1 VWWSGC
7 GGGGVRGAGGGVVTA
22 RVEGVVPA
30 GSRAVE
36 ARGRYDGSRPGRG
49 RRGVVALALGALGVV
64 FGDIGTSPLYA
75 LQTVFTADDNAVQ
88 TNPVEVYGV
97 ISLVFW
103 AITLIVSVKYVTF
116 ILRADNDGEGGI
128 MALTALLRS
137 YPLKTAAG
145 KATLVALGVFGA
157 ALFYGDGIITPAIS
171 VLSAVEGV
179 KVAVPGLGHLVLP
192 ITVTVLTVLF
202 VIQRFG
208 TGVVGKLFGPVMVV
222 WFSAL
227 AVAGVNGIRTD
238 PTILRALSPTYG
250 LVFITS
256 HGAIAFIAL
265 GSVVLAITGAEALY
279 ADMGHFGRRPITRAW
294 FLVVFPAL
302 TLNYLGQG
310 ALILHTPTAVT
321 NPFFL
326 ILPGWAQLPMV
337 VLATIATVI
346 ASQSVISGAFS
357 VTHQAVQLGFLP
369 RMTIRHTSDKE
380 VGQVYS
386 PAINWGLFAA
396 VLVLVIGFG
405 SSSALASA
413 YGVAVTGTFA
423 LNTILFLVVVRR
435 IWHKPRRVVIAGG
448 IVFLTTELTFFAAN
462 LTKITHGGWLPLG
475 VAAVV
480 FTVLMTWQRGRIIVT
495 RNRTTEE
502 GVLTEFLD
510 HLHTLEPPLHRVPG
524 TAVFLNATPDTTP
537 LALRTNVE
545 HNHVLQE
552 HVIILNITVGNTP
565 HVPDEHRLTV
575 TDPHYGADGI
585 THLHAAFGFSDEPN
599 VPATLALAVDQGLLN
614 PEEIEDI
621 TYFLSRIVI
630 VRSTERTMPAWQK
643 RLFLAI
649 AHNTAHPVDYFG
661 LPTTQS
667 ISMGAEIG
675 L

>member
-1 VWWSGC
+1 
-7 GGGGVRGAGGGVVTA
+7 VVTA

-310 ALILHTPTAVT
+310 ALILHTPTTVT

-405 SSSALASA
+405 SSAALASA

-448 IVFLTTELTFFAAN
+448 VVFLTTELTFFAAN

-495 RNRTTEE
+495 RNRTTDE

-565 HVPDEHRLTV
+565 HVADEHRLTV

-599 VPATLALAVDQGLLN
+599 VPATLALAVDQGLLD

>member
-1 VWWSGC
+1 
-7 GGGGVRGAGGGVVTA
+7 VV
-22 RVEGVVPA
+22 G
-30 GSRAVE
+30 
-36 ARGRYDGSRPGRG
+36 
-49 RRGVVALALGALGVV
+49 LALGALGVV

-88 TNPVEVYGV
+88 TAPVEVYGV

-137 YPLKTAAG
+137 HPLKTAAG

-192 ITVTVLTVLF
+192 ITVTVLAVLF

-208 TGVVGKLFGPVMVV
+208 TGVVGKLFGPAMVV

-227 AVAGVNGIRTD
+227 ALAGVNGIRTD
-238 PTILRALSPTYG
+238 PAILRALSPTYG

-310 ALILHTPTAVT
+310 ALILRTPAAVT

-369 RMTIRHTSDKE
+369 RMTIRHTSEEE
-380 VGQVYS
+380 VGQVYA

-396 VLVLVIGFG
+396 VIVLVIGFG

-435 IWHKPRRVVIAGG
+435 IWHKPRRVVIAAGV
-448 IVFLTTELTFFAAN
+448 VFLTAELTFFAAN

-502 GVLTEFLD
+502 GDLTEFLD
-510 HLHTLEPPLHRVPG
+510 HLHTLEPPLYRVPG
-524 TAVFLNATPDTTP
+524 TAVFLNASTDTTP

-552 HVIILNITVGNTP
+552 YVIILNITVGNIP

-575 TDPHYGADGI
+575 TDPHYTADGI
-585 THLHAAFGFSDEPN
+585 LHLHAAFGFSDEPN
-599 VPATLALAVDQGLLN
+599 VPTTLALAVDQGLLN

-630 VRSTERTMPAWQK
+630 VRSTEHTMPTWQK
-643 RLFLAI
+643 RLFLTI

-667 ISMGAEIG
+667 ISMGAEIR

>member
-1 VWWSGC
+1 M
-7 GGGGVRGAGGGVVTA
+7 VTA
-22 RVEGVVPA
+22 HVEGASPA
-30 GSRAVE
+30 TSRSPAD
-36 ARGRYDGSRPGRG
+36 RGRYDGSRPGRG
-49 RRGVVALALGALGVV
+49 RSGVVALALGALGVV

-75 LQTVFTADDNAVQ
+75 LQTVFTADDHAVQ
-88 TNPVEVYGV
+88 ATPVDVYGV

-103 AITLIVSVKYVTF
+103 AITLIVSLKYVVF

-128 MALTALLRS
+128 MALTALLRAH
-137 YPLKTAAG
+137 PLKTAAG

-179 KVAVPGLGHLVLP
+179 KVAVPGLSELVLP
-192 ITVTVLTVLF
+192 ITVTVLTALF

-208 TGVVGKLFGPVMVV
+208 TGVVGKLFGPVMIM
-222 WFSAL
+222 WFTAL
-227 AVAGVNGIRTD
+227 AVAGVNGIRSH
-238 PTILRALSPTYG
+238 PEILQALSPTYG
-250 LVFITS
+250 FVFITA
-256 HGAIAFIAL
+256 HGSIAFIAL

-310 ALILHTPTAVT
+310 ALILNNPEAVA

-337 VLATIATVI
+337 VLATVATVI

-369 RMTIRHTSDKE
+369 RITIRHTSDEE

-386 PAINWGLFAA
+386 PAINWSLFAA
-396 VLVLVIGFG
+396 VLVIVVGFG
-405 SSSALASA
+405 SSAALASA

-435 IWHKPRRVVIAGG
+435 IWHKPRSVVILGA

-480 FTVLMTWQRGRIIVT
+480 FTVLMTWQRGRVIVT
-495 RNRTTEE
+495 RNRSAQE

-510 HLHTLEPPLHRVPG
+510 DLHNLEPPLHRVPG
-524 TAVFLNATPDTTP
+524 TAVFLNASADTTP
-537 LALRTNVE
+537 LAMRTNVE

-552 HVIILNITVGNTP
+552 HVIILNITVENTP
-565 HVPDEHRLTV
+565 HVPDEDRLTV
-575 TDPHYGADGI
+575 TDRHYGADGI

-599 VPATLALAVDQGLLN
+599 VPATLALAVDQGLLDHQ
-614 PEEIEDI
+614 ELDDI
-621 TYFLSRIVI
+621 TYFLSRITI
-630 VRSTERTMPAWQK
+630 VRSAESTMPAWQK
-643 RLFLAI
+643 GLFLAI

-661 LPTTQS
+661 LPTSQS

>member
-1 VWWSGC
+1 M
-7 GGGGVRGAGGGVVTA
+7 
-22 RVEGVVPA
+22 
-30 GSRAVE
+30 
-36 ARGRYDGSRPGRG
+36 
-49 RRGVVALALGALGVV
+49 VALALGALGVV

-75 LQTVFTADDNAVQ
+75 LQTVFTADNYAVQ
-88 TNPVEVYGV
+88 ANPVDVYGV

-103 AITLIVSVKYVTF
+103 AITLIVSLKYVVF

-128 MALTALLRS
+128 MALTALLRAH
-137 YPLKTAAG
+137 PLKTAAG

-179 KVAVPGLGHLVLP
+179 KVAVPGLTELVLP
-192 ITVTVLTVLF
+192 ITVTVLTALF

-208 TGVVGKLFGPVMVV
+208 TGVVGKLFGPVMIV

-227 AVAGVNGIRTD
+227 AVAGVNGIRLH
-238 PTILRALSPTYG
+238 PEILQALSPTYG
-250 LVFITS
+250 LVFITA

-279 ADMGHFGRRPITRAW
+279 DDMGHFGRRPITRAW

-310 ALILHTPTAVT
+310 ALILNTPEAVA

-326 ILPGWAQLPMV
+326 ILPGWAQIPMV

-369 RMTIRHTSDKE
+369 RITIRHTSDEE

-386 PAINWGLFAA
+386 PAINWSLFAA
-396 VLVLVIGFG
+396 VLVLVVGFG
-405 SSSALASA
+405 SSAALASA

-435 IWHKPRRVVIAGG
+435 IWHKPRSVVIVGAV
-448 IVFLTTELTFFAAN
+448 VFLTTELTFFAAN

-480 FTVLMTWQRGRIIVT
+480 FTVLMTWQRGRVIVT
-495 RNRTTEE
+495 RNRSAQE

-510 HLHTLEPPLHRVPG
+510 DLHNLEPPLHRVPG
-524 TAVFLNATPDTTP
+524 TAVFLNASADTTP
-537 LALRTNVE
+537 LAMRTNVE

-552 HVIILNITVGNTP
+552 HVIILNITVENTP
-565 HVPDEHRLTV
+565 HVPDQDRLTV
-575 TDPHYGADGI
+575 TDRHYGADGI
-585 THLHAAFGFSDEPN
+585 THLQAAFGFSDEPN
-599 VPATLALAVDQGLLN
+599 VPATLALAVDQGLLDH
-614 PEEIEDI
+614 EELDDI

-630 VRSTERTMPAWQK
+630 VRSTESTMPAWQK
-643 RLFLAI
+643 GLFLAI

-661 LPTTQS
+661 LPTSQS
-667 ISMGAEIG
+667 ISMGAEIA